1 MIKIVELSSCK
12 FNNLGIKELMSKN
25 VVTTTPEQTL
35 YYAARVMGE
44 KHIGSLVVMVYN
56 TPVGMVT
63 ERDLLNTVS
72 QGVDLEKDWIGGGD
86 SIRDQK
92 VESIMSYPV
101 TKICSSSSLKEAAR
115 LMIEKKIRRIV
126 ICDSGTMEGIL
137 TASDLIGN
145 LPEAEETMKVW
156 FEVDYFMTKKVVTA
170 DEKTLVDHIARIMAE
185 KRIGSV
191 IITKDGE
198 PMGIFTERDLLTKF
212 LAKDESLIME
222 VGDACSY
229 PLITAP
235 LGITIRDAAL
245 IMKSKHIRR
254 LPITK
259 NNKLVGILSARDLIE
274 AYARK

>member
-1 MIKIVELSSCK
+1 MIKIVELVSCK

-235 LGITIRDAAL
+235 LGITILDAAL

>member
-101 TKICSSSSLKEAAR
+101 TKICSSSSLKKVAR

-235 LGITIRDAAL
+235 LGITILDAAL

>member
-1 MIKIVELSSCK
+1 
-12 FNNLGIKELMSKN
+12 MSKN

-235 LGITIRDAAL
+235 LGITILDAAL

>member
-1 MIKIVELSSCK
+1 
-12 FNNLGIKELMSKN
+12 MSKN
-25 VVTTTPEQTL
+25 VITTTPEQTL
-35 YYAARVMGE
+35 YYAAKVMGE
-44 KHIGSLVVMVYN
+44 KHIGSLVVMAYN
-56 TPVGMVT
+56 TPVGMMT

-101 TKICSSSSLKEAAR
+101 TKICSSSPLKEAAR

-126 ICDSGTMEGIL
+126 ICDSGNMEGIL
-137 TASDLIGN
+137 TASDMIGN
-145 LPEAEETMKVW
+145 LPEAEETMKAW

-170 DEKTLVDHIARIMAE
+170 DEKTLVDHIALIMAE

-212 LAKDESLIME
+212 LSKDQSLIME

-235 LGITIRDAAL
+235 IGISILDAAL
-245 IMKSKHIRR
+245 IMKTKHIRR